1 MDFLKMFKRSNDF
14 NQNIGS
20 WNVSKVIN
28 LIYIFDGATTFNQDL
43 TKW

>member
-1 MDFLKMFKRSNDF
+1 MFNRSNDF

-20 WNVSKVIN
+20 WNVRKVIN